1 MYRQCAVNVEAQ
13 QQKQQRQAKSKDEHD
28 FGQKTEVLQN
38 QYFQHKRQRQPFINA
53 YGADGHEHAAVHA
66 QQQDERAQG
75 QRERGGKRTV
85 FHPHQFVMAA
95 RAVCLPTLP
104 KHRNLNQQAA
114 FGTVQA
120 VRGQHQAAQ
129 FRPMPSEKMLR
140 RGCLAEQGHD
150 G

>member
-1 MYRQCAVNVEAQ
+1 
-13 QQKQQRQAKSKDEHD
+13 
-28 FGQKTEVLQN
+28 
-38 QYFQHKRQRQPFINA
+38 
-53 YGADGHEHAAVHA
+53 
-66 QQQDERAQG
+66 
-75 QRERGGKRTV
+75 
-85 FHPHQFVMAA
+85 MAA
-95 RAVCLPTLP
+95 GAVGLTPLP

-129 FRPMPSEKMLR
+129 FRPMLSEKMLR